1 VAWTSVEIA
10 LLLGA
15 GRQCSIDCGP
25 GSFQGW
31 RFRAIPAKMHRH
43 HSGMRVDLGITAI
56 GTTGETMFDRI
67 LQLLTGGSALPATP
81 GPDELQ
87 VAVAALLVEAARMD
101 DEFSPAERGMIEQ
114 LIAHRFALSPEATH
128 ELMATAER
136 RVGESAH
143 LYRFVDLVVRNL
155 SLEER
160 VRVIEMLW
168 EVAYADGRLDPE
180 EDALLRRMGA
190 LIHVPD
196 RERTLARRRVLDRLG
211 LAG

>member
-1 VAWTSVEIA
+1 
-10 LLLGA
+10 
-15 GRQCSIDCGP
+15 
-25 GSFQGW
+25 
-31 RFRAIPAKMHRH
+31 
-43 HSGMRVDLGITAI
+43 
-56 GTTGETMFDRI
+56 MFDRI
-67 LQLLTGGSALPATP
+67 LQLLTGGGVPATA

-101 DEFSPAERGMIEQ
+101 DEFNPAERSMIER
-114 LIAHRFALSPEATH
+114 LIAARFDLSPEATH
-128 ELMATAER
+128 ELMTTAER

-143 LYRFVDLVVRNL
+143 LFRFVDLVVRNL
-155 SLEER
+155 SLAER

-180 EDALLRRMGA
+180 EDALLRRIGP
-190 LIHVPD
+190 LIQVPD